1 MPMNAAWLYAFEY
14 GTGRWRPEIG
24 DPSVMGWA
32 TVAAYGACAVLAF
45 WAARVRP
52 ADDRRCFWFWVTVGL
67 LMAVLAV
74 NKQLDLQTLF
84 TDIGRQVA
92 RHQGWIEQRRTV
104 QFWFIVFFGIL
115 AVLAFLATVFFMR
128 NLFRRFMLAFI
139 GLFLLLSFIVIRA
152 ASFHHFDEIL
162 HSRFLNLKVN
172 WILELTGIFIVLAAA
187 ARDLRRSDAAGRS
200 HRLPQASGPR

>member
-32 TVAAYGACAVLAF
+32 TVAAYGACALLAF

-67 LMAVLAV
+67 LMVVLAV

-104 QFWFIVFFGIL
+104 GKIGNHDIRASFDQPR
-115 AVLAFLATVFFMR
+115 VLLHVPTISPD
-128 NLFRRFMLAFI
+128 FI
-139 GLFLLLSFIVIRA
+139 GC
-152 ASFHHFDEIL
+152 
-162 HSRFLNLKVN
+162 
-172 WILELTGIFIVLAAA
+172 
-187 ARDLRRSDAAGRS
+187 DAD
-200 HRLPQASGPR
+200 